1 MVDLE
6 AEEWAMAVK
15 KKRIRNKS
23 TGRNYRLEYDNY
35 QGSAEQIAKR
45 SSRNKARRA
54 AVKAGKS
61 VNGRDVAH
69 KNNNPKDNK
78 VSNLAVQSSSKNR
91 SFARTKTAG
100 MKNKIRKKNN
110 A

>member
-1 MVDLE
+1 
-6 AEEWAMAVK
+6 MAVK

-35 QGSAEQIAKR
+35 QGSAEQRAKR

-54 AVKAGKS
+54 AVKVGKS
-61 VNGRDVAH
+61 VRGRDVAH